1 MKETAKIH
9 LELLKKKE
17 ANLVKTLADIE
28 AKFNKLEEQYDSA
41 EKSLERIRQQIANFG
56 VSRPRS
62 QSSTTVEESS
72 IEDNNSSKSSAK
84 VIEKANYFG

>member
-28 AKFNKLEEQYDSA
+28 AKHKKLEEQYESA

-72 IEDNNSSKSSAK
+72 IEEVNSSNSSAE